1 MSERIAL
8 NREPRVLVFG
18 ILLIALG
25 LVLLLDRLDL
35 LFVRWGSLAWIVGAC
50 FGGFFAVDGFI
61 RKRGARIYWGSVLFF
76 FCTYWV
82 MAGWD
87 VIYHHNFYVTP
98 VILLSF
104 GLSFFA
110 LFASRPREYGLLI
123 PAILLSATGT
133 LMILWWWEYIEWYE
147 VRHALRTYWPLVFV
161 IWGVA
166 LLLKRRNP
174 PAIGQPHPPDGIP
187 SR

>member
-82 MAGWD
+82 MAGWY

-104 GLSFFA
+104 GLPF
-110 LFASRPREYGLLI
+110 
-123 PAILLSATGT
+123 LLSLHQGRENMA
-133 LMILWWWEYIEWYE
+133 
-147 VRHALRTYWPLVFV
+147 
-161 IWGVA
+161 
-166 LLLKRRNP
+166 
-174 PAIGQPHPPDGIP
+174 
-187 SR
+187 S